1 MDNIGADTWRSS
13 CVGFSVDT
21 PMIVVRD
28 AWTRALRETGASRL
42 SRSMAYAYPNGED
55 LIDDDAAKAQ
65 CGRGELPEPTDV
77 RITITP
83 MPRVGSTKPC
93 PTDGCGGTAVC
104 RVLTRTPGPDV
115 GFVGDGT
122 NSERMTEPPY
132 DRAWVCDT
140 CRLFQA
146 ISQ

>member
-65 CGRGELPEPTDV
+65 CGRGELPEPPDV
-77 RITITP
+77 QITITP

-93 PTDGCGGTAVC
+93 PTAGCAGSAGC
-104 RVLTRTPGPDV
+104 RVQTRTPRSGV
-115 GFVGDGT
+115 GFGVEGT
-122 NSERMTEPPY
+122 NRGRITEPPY

-140 CRLFQA
+140 CGLFQA
-146 ISQ
+146 VAT